1 MEQVSFNSLGRE
13 LTRSR
18 TIERDLLPMAR
29 HYNMAIIPWSAV
41 GSGRFRNPPQLQ
53 EAIDNGTFNED
64 DDNVKYSRKLFDI
77 GKRRGIESFAPVA
90 LAYLFAKYPL
100 VFPIVGFQ
108 TPEVSFSVYSLDGA
122 DEKMLHQNIKA
133 LEMKLTPE
141 EIKEIEGTNRSE
153 TRLIVDLKPLEHSF
167 PHDMTG
173 DDPRLTGQPG
183 GNIDLQMGTIDWL
196 VDQRVYA
203 SQLNL

>member
-1 MEQVSFNSLGRE
+1 
-13 LTRSR
+13 
-18 TIERDLLPMAR
+18 MAR
-29 HYNMAIIPWSAV
+29 HYNMAVIPWSAV

-53 EAIDNGTFNED
+53 EAIDNGTFKEE
-64 DDNVKYSRKLFDI
+64 DDNVKYSRKLFEI

-108 TPEVSFSVYSLDGA
+108 TPEVSFSNHQVDGA
-122 DEKMLHQNIKA
+122 DSKMLHQNIKA
-133 LEMKLTPE
+133 LEMRLTPE
-141 EIKEIEGTNRSE
+141 EIKEIDGTRQEGGCQ
-153 TRLIVDLKPLEHSF
+153 LIVDLKPLEHSF